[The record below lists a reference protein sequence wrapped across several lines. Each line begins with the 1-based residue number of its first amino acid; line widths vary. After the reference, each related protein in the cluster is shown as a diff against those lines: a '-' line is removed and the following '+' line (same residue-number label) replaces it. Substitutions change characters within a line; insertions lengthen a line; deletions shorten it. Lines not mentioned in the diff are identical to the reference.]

1 MTVTDAMAGKDFR
14 HFLRAS
20 TREAHE
26 RLDGLVGSLDS
37 EARYR
42 RFLRGLYAYRAPV
55 EAFLRGAT
63 WPAGLG
69 DWRPQEIS
77 GLLAQDLADLGE
89 ELPVEGKVDLSNDGE
104 TLIGLSY
111 VLEGSALGARVLIG
125 QAAELGYDEHKG
137 ARHLKKQAGDLSN
150 WRSFIERLGELQDLD
165 PDRVAQ
171 AANAS
176 FDHAARMMGRAGDG

>member
-1 MTVTDAMAGKDFR
+1 MAGKDVR

-20 TREAHE
+20 TRHAHE
-26 RLDGLVGSLDS
+26 RLDGLVGALDS

-55 EAFLRGAT
+55 EAFLRGAA
-63 WPAGLG
+63 WPACLG

-89 ELPVEGKVDLSNDGE
+89 ALPVGETVELSNDRE

-111 VLEGSALGARVLIG
+111 VLEGSALGARILIG
-125 QAAELGYDEHKG
+125 HAAELGFDEHNG
-137 ARHLKKQAGDLSN
+137 ARHLKKQASDLTN
-150 WRSFIERLGELQDLD
+150 WRSFIERLGELPDLD
-165 PDRVAQ
+165 PERVAL